1 VQVQDGYWRHYRVTG
16 TAIADA
22 RLPWQMPPLPK
33 GRSALTLV
41 TCWPLDGIVPGGPL
55 RYLVFAEEMPSR

>member
-1 VQVQDGYWRHYRVTG
+1 MQGQDGYWRDYPVTG

-22 RLPWQMPPLPK
+22 RLPWQIPALPE

-41 TCWPLDGIVPGGPL
+41 TCWPLDAILPGGPL
-55 RYLVFAEEMPSR
+55 RYLVFAEEIPSR